1 MNHGRGFT
9 LIEVTVTLAI
19 ILIVTTLTLP
29 LLTQDPT
36 AELTDEQDLL
46 AYTITLLRQKALTT
60 GQTQHISID
69 PDNSSYAYQTQRGEV
84 LHTLSKNIG
93 FGLLAGAPAPPTSHT
108 PHKPGTW
115 CTFEKSG
122 STYQI
127 KMFSNGKVT
136 PGFICFRHQKQPL
149 MAALTYDV
157 SGLSYCR
164 RYVYTGGVWTN
175 A

>member
-9 LIEVTVTLAI
+9 LIELVVTLAI
-19 ILIVTTLTLP
+19 LVIVSTLGLP
-29 LLTQDPT
+29 LLIQDPR
-36 AELTDEQDLL
+36 AELTDEQELL

-60 GQTQHISID
+60 GLAQQITINEHS
-69 PDNSSYAYQTQRGEV
+69 SSYAYQSQRGEV
-84 LHTLSKNIG
+84 THALSKNIG
-93 FGLLAGAPAPPTSHT
+93 FGLLTGAPAPPTTHT
-108 PHKPGTW
+108 PYKPGTW
-115 CTFEKSG
+115 CTFENSDG
-122 STYQI
+122 VYQI
-127 KMFSNGKVT
+127 KIFSNGKVN
-136 PGFICFRHQKQPL
+136 PGFICLRHQKQPL